1 MLYTSVNEVK
11 KVSVFLKDAAVSDED
26 IESFIIDA
34 QSYIHQLVA
43 KRYVI
48 PLQPILKPSGTIST
62 TINSNIIIGADT
74 KFTTDLIYPNQHLYI
89 KNSDTLVIIDSIV
102 SDTELTIKDFTFVY
116 KTNNVTTTSVK
127 KVIDKDV
134 INSPYYLIPEEIA
147 TATKYLAAKLLLMSQ
162 FSDKAYNQDT
172 FPFYEMYQQ
181 FADKII
187 KQMES
192 GNYFNALLLEQT
204 ILNNSARLISYS
216 INDFRKPLDKNINR
230 IVRES
235 YL

>member
-34 QSYIHQLVA
+34 QSYIHQLIA

-62 TINSNIIIGADT
+62 TINSNIIIGTDT

-116 KTNNVTTTSVK
+116 KTNNTITTSVK

-181 FADKII
+181 FADRII

-192 GNYFNALLLEQT
+192 GNYYNALLLEQT
-204 ILNNSARLISYS
+204 LINNSARLVGISL
-216 INDFRKPLDKNINR
+216 DPFRCSVDIGVKR
-230 IVRES
+230 IIRNS
-235 YL
+235 LL